1 MVNVMSMIFWVIV
14 VLGALVFFHEL
25 GHFLA
30 AKLTGIRVER
40 FSIGFPP
47 RIWGRKIGDTDYCI
61 QLIPLG
67 GYCKMAGMVDETF
80 DIKGIKGEP
89 WEFMSKPIPVRMFV
103 LFAGPL
109 MNMVVAVI
117 LFAVFSFYVGSNEY
131 EKSAAVGNIS
141 KGLPAEQAGIK
152 PGDVIIAID
161 TKPIATWEEMSNI
174 IRPKPLE
181 TVIMRIRRGQETIE
195 LPVTIGK
202 QDNPTDEVNQEV
214 GFIGIERL
222 VHHRDLNLSQSIRQ
236 GFVHTAVLTRE
247 IAVTIKSLI
256 AGRESIKAL
265 GGPIMIAKMTN
276 DFRRTG
282 TLAFI
287 GFIAFLSLN
296 LGFMNLLPVP
306 VLDGGHLF
314 ILAVEGI
321 VRKQLPVKAKVIIQ
335 QIGMLLLFG
344 LIIVILYND
353 IVRLA
358 FSNG

>member
-1 MVNVMSMIFWVIV
+1 
-14 VLGALVFFHEL
+14 
-25 GHFLA
+25 
-30 AKLTGIRVER
+30 
-40 FSIGFPP
+40 
-47 RIWGRKIGDTDYCI
+47 
-61 QLIPLG
+61 
-67 GYCKMAGMVDETF
+67 
-80 DIKGIKGEP
+80 
-89 WEFMSKPIPVRMFV
+89 
-103 LFAGPL
+103 
-109 MNMVVAVI
+109 
-117 LFAVFSFYVGSNEY
+117 
-131 EKSAAVGNIS
+131 
-141 KGLPAEQAGIK
+141 
-152 PGDVIIAID
+152 
-161 TKPIATWEEMSNI
+161 
-174 IRPKPLE
+174 
-181 TVIMRIRRGQETIE
+181 MRIRRGQETIE

-202 QDNPTDEVNQEV
+202 QDNPTDEVNQAV

-344 LIIVILYND
+344 LIVVILYND